1 MLFAIVGALPAGAIV
16 PAAIAQQQE
25 EDETSLDEEDLAGEI
40 VSDMLDDTEDEE
52 EDWKNDND
60 YGLRVKGN
68 GIFDI
73 I

>member
-1 MLFAIVGALPAGAIV
+1 
-16 PAAIAQQQE
+16 
-25 EDETSLDEEDLAGEI
+25 
-40 VSDMLDDTEDEE
+40 MLDDTEDEE